1 MGLFAIG
8 YLVIIGRKWVLVSL
22 ASSVEVNFSGTII
35 VDALSNPLTPHSEQK
50 KKKIDVSLCSS
61 WNLENSGLIFKSTL
75 IFKNNYLKT
84 DEHCRIS
91 PIKYGWDNDVVCNI
105 Y

>member
-50 KKKIDVSLCSS
+50 KKK
-61 WNLENSGLIFKSTL
+61 N
-75 IFKNNYLKT
+75 
-84 DEHCRIS
+84 
-91 PIKYGWDNDVVCNI
+91 
-105 Y
+105 